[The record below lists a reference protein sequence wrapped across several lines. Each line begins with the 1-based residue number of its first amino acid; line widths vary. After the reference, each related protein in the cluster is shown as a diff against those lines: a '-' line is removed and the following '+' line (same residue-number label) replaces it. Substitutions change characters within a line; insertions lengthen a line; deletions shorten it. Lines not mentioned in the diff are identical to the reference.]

1 MSGVVLLRHWS
12 AAFMKHV
19 FPILLRPHKPG
30 LWLLNECLEF
40 EFLTLEFE
48 ENPLKGKKME
58 KTITFYITTNDAMLK
73 KNLNKVNSCHIKI

>member
-1 MSGVVLLRHWS
+1 
-12 AAFMKHV
+12 MKHV

-48 ENPLKGKKME
+48 ENPLYVGVSGGEFWMLME
-58 KTITFYITTNDAMLK
+58 DDPEIDRVLVC
-73 KNLNKVNSCHIKI
+73 LGQ